1 MPANPLLED
10 LNPEQLMA
18 VTHGEGP
25 LMIIAGAGTGKTTV
39 VTKRI
44 AWLIEQKLAEP
55 NEILALTFTDKAA
68 NEMEE
73 RVDRLLPMG
82 YLDLSISTFHSFCE
96 KVLREHGI
104 HIGIPS
110 DFKLYTEVDCW
121 LLMRRNIDRFELDY
135 FKPRGSPTKFL
146 RQLLQHFSRAKDE
159 GITPEKYLLAVEE
172 LESVILSDVVISSGA
187 RDLIGQSNPSSRRDD
202 NAVSDED
209 RLELQKW
216 QELSSAYAMYE
227 TLLSEKHAID
237 FGGLLLLTLELF
249 KTRPNV
255 LEEYKKRFKYI
266 IVDEFQ
272 DTNSIQNELV
282 KILVHEPRNI
292 TVVGDDDQAI
302 YKFRGAALANI
313 LEFRTD
319 FPDASRVVLTRNYR
333 SGATILDAA
342 HKLIQTNNPHRLE
355 ASEGL
360 SKKLQSQTESEGL
373 VRHLHCATAVEEVEQ
388 VIKEIITKH
397 ESGEAEW
404 SDFAILAR
412 SNDAVDPFLE
422 ALERAGVPYHFVA
435 LSGLYTKPII
445 LDAMAYMRAVCEP
458 YHSPAMYRILSHPRL
473 GLTEGD
479 LSELMRYVRR
489 KSGGAIIDGMRSL
502 TQAIGMSLDG
512 RNRAMQI
519 TTIIEQLREKAKRLP
534 VTELFVSVL
543 KDTGLLGDL
552 KVLAERDQ
560 QENFRHLEGFL
571 ARLKRYVIASPD
583 NKLLPGFLEEFDA
596 EREAGEAG
604 GLRPDAEEG
613 PDVVNVMTIH
623 AAKGLEFKYVF
634 VVNMIEQRFPSVSR
648 SDQLPLPP
656 ALVRKVDAALDDHVA
671 EERRLFY
678 VAMTRAKEGL
688 YLCSAEDYGGT
699 RKRKPS
705 RFLAELGY
713 QAPVV
718 EKKKTITTDDL
729 LDERAGGRD
738 EDRAI
743 PSLALPTKFS
753 FSQIAAFGN
762 CPLQYKYAH
771 ILKIPTFGRHQFSFG
786 QSMHLTLEK
795 FVKRLLEAEGN
806 TQVSLFGAP
815 PTAPVLPSER
825 ELLEMYSASFID
837 EWYPD
842 SATREKYREEGVKA
856 LKEFHRKV
864 AENTPKPLLL
874 EAGFTLKIGD
884 ILMKGRIDRIDSVD
898 GGVEIIDYK
907 TGRAKEKLEWDDRRQ
922 LLLYALAGEQ
932 CFNPPLIVKA
942 LTYYYVETNQTMSF
956 APTEKDKEKLLDE
969 IQETVGGIR
978 TSSFEAKPGPFTC
991 KYCDFKDICPKAEL

>member
-1 MPANPLLED
+1 MDANPLLSG
-10 LNPEQLMA
+10 LNPEQLAA

-44 AWLIEQKLAEP
+44 AWLIDQKLAEP

-121 LLMRRNIDRFELDY
+121 LLMRRNIDRFTLDY

-159 GITPEKYLLAVEE
+159 GITPEKYLVAVEE
-172 LESVILSDVVISSGA
+172 LVASKSGGA
-187 RDLIGQSNPSSRRDD
+187 PEAFASM
-202 NAVSDED
+202 ADED
-209 RLELQKW
+209 KLELQKW

-227 TLLSEKHAID
+227 KLLSEQHAID

-319 FPDASRVVLTRNYR
+319 FPNAARVVLTRNYR

-342 HKLIQTNNPHRLE
+342 YKLIQTNNPHRLE

-360 SKKLQSQTESEGL
+360 SKQLQSQTESKGL
-373 VRHLHCATAVEEVEQ
+373 VHHLHCATSTEEVES
-388 VIKEIITKH
+388 VVNEIIAKH
-397 ESGEAEW
+397 ERGEAEW
-404 SDFAILAR
+404 SDFVILAR
-412 SNDAVDPFLE
+412 ANDAVDPFLE

-458 YHSPAMYRILSHPRL
+458 YHSPAMYRLLSHPRL
-473 GLTEGD
+473 GLTEND

-502 TQAIGMSLDG
+502 TQAIGLSLDG
-512 RNRAMQI
+512 RNRVMQI
-519 TTIIEQLREKAKRLP
+519 TRTIEELREKAKRLP

-552 KVLAERDQ
+552 KILPEAEQ
-560 QENFRHLEGFL
+560 QEIFRHLEGFL

-604 GLRPDAEEG
+604 GLRPDNEEG
-613 PDVVNVMTIH
+613 PDVVNIMTIH

-656 ALVRKVDAALDDHVA
+656 TLIRKVDAALDDHVA

-678 VAMTRAKEGL
+678 VAITRAKEGL

-713 QAPVV
+713 EVQPT
-718 EKKKTITTDDL
+718 EKKKKTTTDDI
-729 LDERAGGRD
+729 LDERGKIVESTGEAD
-738 EDRAI
+738 I
-743 PSLALPTKFS
+743 KLPTKFS
-753 FSQIAAFGN
+753 FSQIAAFGS

-795 FVKRLLEAEGN
+795 FVKRLLDAEVN
-806 TQVSLFGAP
+806 VQADLFGAP
-815 PTAPVLPSER
+815 PTKPTIPSER
-825 ELLEMYSASFID
+825 ELLDMYAATFID

-842 SATREKYREEGVKA
+842 SNTREQYRQQGVDA

-864 AENTPKPLLL
+864 VEHQPKPFLL

-884 ILMKGRIDRIDSVD
+884 ILMKGRIDRIDSVE

-907 TGRAKEKLEWDDRRQ
+907 TGRAKEKLDWDDRRQ
-922 LLLYALAGEQ
+922 LVLYALAAEQ
-932 CFNPPLIVKA
+932 CFNPPLVVKA
-942 LTYYYVETNQTMSF
+942 LTYYYVETNETMSF
-956 APTEKDKEKLLDE
+956 APTDKDKEKLLDE
-969 IQETVGGIR
+969 IKETVSAIR
-978 TSSFEAKPGPFTC
+978 TSTFDPKPGPFTC
-991 KYCDFKDICPKAEL
+991 KYCDFKDICPFAQL

>member
-1 MPANPLLED
+1 
-10 LNPEQLMA
+10 
-18 VTHGEGP
+18 
-25 LMIIAGAGTGKTTV
+25 MIIAGAGTGKTTV

-110 DFKLYTEVDCW
+110 DFKMYTEVDCW

-159 GITPEKYLLAVEE
+159 GITPEKYLVAVNELTATMSGGSPEGLAAMPD
-172 LESVILSDVVISSGA
+172 ESK
-187 RDLIGQSNPSSRRDD
+187 
-202 NAVSDED
+202 
-209 RLELQKW
+209 LELQKW

-227 TLLSEKHAID
+227 KLLSEQHAID

-282 KILVHEPRNI
+282 KILVHAPRNI

-319 FPDASRVVLTRNYR
+319 FPDAARVVLTRNYR

-342 HKLIQTNNPHRLE
+342 YKLIQTNNPHRLE

-360 SKKLQSQTESEGL
+360 SKKLQSHTETNGL
-373 VRHLHCATAVEEVEQ
+373 VHHLHCATATEEVES
-388 VIKEIITKH
+388 VVNEIILKH
-397 ESGEAEW
+397 ENGEGDW
-404 SDFAILAR
+404 NDFVILAR
-412 SNDAVDPFLE
+412 SNDAADPFLE

-435 LSGLYTKPII
+435 MSGLYTKPII
-445 LDAMAYMRAVCEP
+445 LDSMAYMRAVCEP
-458 YHSPAMYRILSHPRL
+458 YHSPAMYRVLSHPRL
-473 GLTEGD
+473 GLTESD

-489 KSGGAIIDGMRSL
+489 KSGGAIIDGMRSM
-502 TQAIGMSLDG
+502 TQAIGLSLDG
-512 RNRAMQI
+512 RNRVMEI
-519 TTIIEQLREKAKRLP
+519 TRIIEELREKAKRLP

-552 KVLAERDQ
+552 KILPEADQ
-560 QENFRHLEGFL
+560 QEVFRHLEGFL

-604 GLRPDAEEG
+604 GLKADNEEG

-656 ALVRKVDAALDDHVA
+656 TLVRKVDAALDDHVA

-678 VAMTRAKEGL
+678 VAITRAKEGL
-688 YLCSAEDYGGT
+688 YLCSAEDYGGS

-713 QAPVV
+713 EVQPT
-718 EKKKTITTDDL
+718 EKKKKTTTDDI
-729 LDERAGGRD
+729 LDERGKIITSSGAAEIR
-738 EDRAI
+738 
-743 PSLALPTKFS
+743 LPTKFS
-753 FSQIAAFGN
+753 FSQVAAFGS

-795 FVKRLLEAEGN
+795 FVKAMLPDETGVQVDLFSAAASSDLTATRVVPTERQLLD
-806 TQVSLFGAP
+806 
-815 PTAPVLPSER
+815 
-825 ELLEMYSASFID
+825 MYAATFID

-842 SATREKYREEGVKA
+842 SKTREEYRQQGVDA
-856 LKEFHRKV
+856 LKVFHRKV
-864 AENTPKPLLL
+864 VENQPKPFLL

-884 ILMKGRIDRIDSVD
+884 ILMKGRIDRIDAVE

-907 TGRAKEKLEWDDRRQ
+907 TGRAKETLDWDARRQ
-922 LLLYALAGEQ
+922 LVLYALAAEQ
-932 CFNPPLIVKA
+932 CFNPPLVVKA
-942 LTYYYVETNQTMSF
+942 LTYYYVETNDTVSF
-956 APTEKDKEKLLDE
+956 APTDKDKEKLLDE
-969 IQETVGGIR
+969 IRDTVGAIR
-978 TSSFEAKPGPFTC
+978 TSTFEPKPGPFTC
-991 KYCDFKDICPKAEL
+991 KYCDFKDICPFAQL

>member
-1 MPANPLLED
+1 MSDLLEG
-10 LNPEQLMA
+10 LNPEQLAA

-25 LMIIAGAGTGKTTV
+25 LMIIAGAGTGKTKV
-39 VTKRI
+39 VTTRI
-44 AWLIEQKLAEP
+44 AWLIDQKLAEP
-55 NEILALTFTDKAA
+55 NDILALTFTDKAA

-82 YLDLSISTFHSFCE
+82 YLDLNISTFHSFCE

-121 LLMRRNIDRFELDY
+121 LLMRRNLDRFELDY

-146 RQLLQHFSRAKDE
+146 RQLLSHFSKCKDE
-159 GITPEKYLLAVEE
+159 GISPEKYSIAVEE
-172 LESVILSDVVISSGA
+172 LAKVLSKGPA
-187 RDLIGQSNPSSRRDD
+187 ML
-202 NAVSDED
+202 DED
-209 RLELQKW
+209 KLEIQKW
-216 QELSSAYAMYE
+216 QELSGAYAMYE
-227 TLLSEKHAID
+227 TLLSEQHAID
-237 FGGLLLLTLELF
+237 FGGLLLLALELF
-249 KTRPNV
+249 RTRPNV
-255 LEEYKKRFKYI
+255 LAEYLARFKYV

-272 DTNSIQNELV
+272 DTNSIQYALV
-282 KILVHEPRNI
+282 KLLTGPKRNV

-319 FPDASRVVLTRNYR
+319 YPDTARVVLTRNYR

-360 SKKLQSQTESEGL
+360 SKKLQSQIEHAGL
-373 VRHLHCATAVEEVEQ
+373 VHHLHCATAVEEVES
-388 VIKEIITKH
+388 VINEIIAKH
-397 ESGEAEW
+397 ENGEGDW
-404 SDFAILAR
+404 NDFVILAR
-412 SNDAVDPFLE
+412 SNDAADPFLE
-422 ALERAGVPYHFVA
+422 ALERVGVPYHFVA
-435 LSGLYTKPII
+435 MSGLYTKPII
-445 LDAMAYMRAVCEP
+445 LDSMAYMRVVYEP
-458 YHSPAMYRILSHPRL
+458 YNSPAMYRILSHPRL
-473 GLTEGD
+473 GLTESD
-479 LSELMRYVRR
+479 LSALMQYVR
-489 KSGGAIIDGMRSL
+489 KKNGAAIIDGMRSL
-502 TQAIGMSLDG
+502 GQEAGVSLDG
-512 RNRAMQI
+512 STRLNEIVR
-519 TTIIEQLREKAKRLP
+519 IIENLRDKAKRLP

-543 KDTGLLGDL
+543 KDTGLLGDMRIMPE
-552 KVLAERDQ
+552 ADQ
-560 QENFRHLEGFL
+560 QEVFRHLEGFL
-571 ARLKRYVIASPD
+571 ARLKRYVVASPD

-604 GLRPDAEEG
+604 GLKADTEEG

-656 ALVRKVDAALDDHVA
+656 TLVRKVDAALDDHVA

-678 VAMTRAKEGL
+678 VAMTRAKQGL

-713 QAPVV
+713 EVQPT
-718 EKKKTITTDDL
+718 EKKKKMSTDDI
-729 LDERAGGRD
+729 LDERGKIVTSSGEAD
-738 EDRAI
+738 I
-743 PSLALPTKFS
+743 KLPTKFS
-753 FSQIAAFGN
+753 FSQVAAFGS

-795 FVKRLLEAEGN
+795 FVKEMLPAESTTLSSPLLPFR
-806 TQVSLFGAP
+806 TFPSL
-815 PTAPVLPSER
+815 R
-825 ELLEMYSASFID
+825 QLLDMYAASFID

-842 SATREKYREEGVKA
+842 SKTREQYRQQGVDS
-856 LKEFHRKV
+856 LTEFHRKV
-864 AENTPKPLLL
+864 VENQPKPIIL

-884 ILMKGRIDRIDSVD
+884 ILMKGRIDRIDAVE

-907 TGRAKEKLEWDDRRQ
+907 TGRFKEKLDWDDRRQ
-922 LLLYALAGEQ
+922 LILYALAAEQ
-932 CFNPPLIVKA
+932 CFNPPLVVKA
-942 LTYYYVETNQTMSF
+942 LTYYYVETNETMSF
-956 APTEKDKEKLLDE
+956 APTDKDKEKLLDE
-969 IQETVGGIR
+969 IKETVGAIR
-978 TSSFEAKPGPFTC
+978 TSTFEPKPGPFTC
-991 KYCDFKDICPKAEL
+991 KYCDFKDICPFSQQ